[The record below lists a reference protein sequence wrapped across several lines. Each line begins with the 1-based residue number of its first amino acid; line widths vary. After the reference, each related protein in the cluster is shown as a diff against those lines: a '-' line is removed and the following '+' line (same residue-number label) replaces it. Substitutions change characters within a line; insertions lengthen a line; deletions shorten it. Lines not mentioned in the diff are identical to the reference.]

1 MTDAF
6 AYKIA
11 KWLKKHG
18 DTKRK
23 NIPTRFPHDL
33 YGDYKYFHVYH
44 TSTDAEGYPV
54 ISEDNVYAMSDT
66 NIDAYVE
73 ERRRRIHEFRDW
85 LEPTGVIVANI
96 IAIIALIVSIIALS
110 AQ

>member
-1 MTDAF
+1 MTDATAF
-6 AYKIA
+6 KIA

-23 NIPTRFPHDL
+23 NIPGWIPHDL
-33 YGDYKYFHVYH
+33 YGEYKYFCVYH
-44 TSTDAEGYPV
+44 TQTDVEGNPV
-54 ISEDNVYAMSDT
+54 ISEDNIYAMADLHM
-66 NIDAYVE
+66 DAYTE
-73 ERRRRIHEFRDW
+73 EQRRRIHEFRDW

-96 IAIIALIVSIIALS
+96 IALISLIMSIIALS